1 MKDRFPKKTKFLV
14 LALLSIGIDSIL
26 SLLEIPF
33 FGALPLALTA
43 EEILELVISTVIAG
57 NRMKLD
63 WIDRL
68 LGFLPVPGITAITV
82 RLMRDYF
89 KKTKSHK
96 E

>member
-1 MKDRFPKKTKFLV
+1 MKDQPPKKTKFLL
-14 LALLSIGIDSIL
+14 LALLSIGIDWIL

-43 EEILELVISTVIAG
+43 EEVLELLISTVIAG

-82 RLMRDYF
+82 RLIRNYF
-89 KKTKSHK
+89 KKDQNP
-96 E
+96 